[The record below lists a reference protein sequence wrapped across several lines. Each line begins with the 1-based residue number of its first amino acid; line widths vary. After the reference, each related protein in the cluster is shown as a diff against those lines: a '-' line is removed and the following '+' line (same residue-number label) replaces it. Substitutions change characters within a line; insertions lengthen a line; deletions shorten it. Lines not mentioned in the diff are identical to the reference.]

1 MKIYLLGFM
10 GSGKSFLGQRLGKG
24 LNIPFADL
32 DDLIEENA
40 GMSISTIF
48 ETGGEPVFRQIE
60 QKSLHATATWDEA
73 IISTGG
79 GAPCF
84 FDNMDWMNLHG
95 LTIYLE
101 TAPSLLAQRLQKE
114 MAHRPLLA
122 QLNPDE
128 LQAFI
133 HQKIAERAAFYQKAK
148 LIWKQD
154 QKNEADWPILM
165 QKIQALLSG
174 SSKNL

>member
-1 MKIYLLGFM
+1 MKIYLIGFM
-10 GSGKSFLGQRLGKG
+10 GSGKSFLGQRIGMA
-24 LNIPFADL
+24 LNIPFSDL

-40 GMSISTIF
+40 GMSISAIF
-48 ETGGEPVFRQIE
+48 ETGGESVFRQIE
-60 QKSLHATATWDEA
+60 QESLHATAAWDEA

-84 FDNMDWMNLHG
+84 FDNIDWMNQHG

-101 TAPSLLAQRLQKE
+101 TDPSLLAQRLQKE

-128 LQAFI
+128 LLAFI
-133 HQKIAERAAFYQKAK
+133 HQKVADRAAFYQKAK

-165 QKIQALLSG
+165 QKIQVLLSG
-174 SSKNL
+174 SNKNL